1 MAPYNFLQRSVLEK
15 RNESDSSRISHGA
28 ISGGRHGDV
37 LFVREECKDRSQPR
51 GIPQQR
57 SGQVLPLS
65 WGLDRG
71 FLLKSIHPYRSTPPL
86 PPRLDTVEI
95 QTRSGNGR
103 SICPLLLAFP
113 LSFPY
118 LSNCTL
124 LVSPLPPHR
133 GANVT
138 RTFKRI
144 NGMRREEGKKERRN
158 RSVVF
163 LKRYLFLKKK
173 RNSSLPS

>member
-1 MAPYNFLQRSVLEK
+1 M
-15 RNESDSSRISHGA
+15 
-28 ISGGRHGDV
+28 
-37 LFVREECKDRSQPR
+37 REECKDRSQPR

-57 SGQVLPLS
+57 SGQSTSAFVGSRSWVPPEIHPPLS
-65 WGLDRG
+65 L
-71 FLLKSIHPYRSTPPL
+71 HPSPATSSRHGGDP
-86 PPRLDTVEI
+86 DTVETVD
-95 QTRSGNGR
+95 QSVRSYSPSPYR
-103 SICPLLLAFP
+103 FP
-113 LSFPY
+113 IFLTALCS
-118 LSNCTL
+118 
-124 LVSPLPPHR
+124 SPSPHR

-144 NGMRREEGKKERRN
+144 NGMRREEGKRERRN

>member
-1 MAPYNFLQRSVLEK
+1 MLETILVAPCNFLQRSVLEK

-71 FLLKSIHPYRSTPPL
+71 FLHEIHPPL
-86 PPRLDTVEI
+86 SLHPSPATSSRHGGDPDTVD
-95 QTRSGNGR
+95 QSVRSYSPSPYR
-103 SICPLLLAFP
+103 FP
-113 LSFPY
+113 IFLTALCS
-118 LSNCTL
+118 
-124 LVSPLPPHR
+124 SPPSPR
-133 GANVT
+133 IVV
-138 RTFKRI
+138 RT
-144 NGMRREEGKKERRN
+144 
-158 RSVVF
+158 
-163 LKRYLFLKKK
+163 
-173 RNSSLPS
+173 

>member
-1 MAPYNFLQRSVLEK
+1 M
-15 RNESDSSRISHGA
+15 
-28 ISGGRHGDV
+28 
-37 LFVREECKDRSQPR
+37 REECKDRSQPR

-103 SICPLLLAFP
+103 SICPLLLAFS

-124 LVSPLPPHR
+124 LVFPLPPHR